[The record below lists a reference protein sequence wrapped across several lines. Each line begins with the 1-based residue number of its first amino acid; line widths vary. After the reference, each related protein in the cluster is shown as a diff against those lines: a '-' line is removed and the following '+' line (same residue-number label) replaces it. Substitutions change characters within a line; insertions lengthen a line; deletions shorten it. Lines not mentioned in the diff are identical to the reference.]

1 VHILWAGSTPAIY
14 ILHYEVNLKEEFLFV
29 EKYRPKTIEEC
40 VLPKSLKNTFQ
51 SIVDTGELPNMMFTG
66 SAGVGKTTVARAL
79 CNELGLDYIIVNG
92 SEDGNIDTL
101 RGRIKQFA
109 STISLQGGQKVV
121 ILDEADYLNPQSTQ
135 PALRGFIEEFSTNCR
150 FILTCNFKN
159 RIIDPL
165 HSRCSIYEFNYPI
178 ESESLAGDFM
188 KRLQFILDS
197 EHIIYDNQVIAELI
211 MKYMPDWRRVI
222 NECQRYGIS
231 GHIDTGILVTLSETS
246 INKLM
251 EDLKAKNFKKMRR
264 WVTDNIDVESSKL
277 FRVVYDNMIQYVQP
291 QSIPQLVL
299 ILADYSYKDSFVAD
313 HELNVVACMT
323 EIMSQIKFK

>member
-1 VHILWAGSTPAIY
+1 M
-14 ILHYEVNLKEEFLFV
+14 KEFLFV
-29 EKYRPKTIEEC
+29 EKYRPQIIEDC

-51 SIVDTGELPNMMFTG
+51 SIVDTGELVNMMFTG

-79 CNELGLDYIIVNG
+79 CNELGLDYMIING

-101 RGRIKQFA
+101 RGKIKQFA
-109 STISLQGGQKVV
+109 STVSLQGGQKVV

-135 PALRGFIEEFSTNCR
+135 PALRGFIEEFSSNCR

-165 HSRCSIYEFNYPI
+165 HSRCSIYEFNLGNK
-178 ESESLAGDFM
+178 EKMAMQFM
-188 KRLQFILDS
+188 QRLQFILDS
-197 EHIIYDNQVIAELI
+197 ENITYENQVLAELI
-211 MKYMPDWRRVI
+211 MKYIPDWRRVI
-222 NECQRYGIS
+222 NECQRYGMS
-231 GHIDTGILVTLSETS
+231 GTIDTGILVTLSESS
-246 INKLM
+246 IKELM
-251 EDLKAKNFKKMRR
+251 SNLKTKNFKSMRK

-277 FRVVYDNMIQYVQP
+277 FRMVYDNMVEYVMP
-291 QSIPQLVL
+291 SSIPQLVL

>member
-1 VHILWAGSTPAIY
+1 MQ
-14 ILHYEVNLKEEFLFV
+14 EFLFV
-29 EKYRPKTIEEC
+29 EKYRPQTIEEC
-40 VLPKSLKNTFQ
+40 VLPKSLKNTFL

-79 CNELGLDYIIVNG
+79 CNELGMDYMMING

-101 RGRIKQFA
+101 RGKIKQFA

-121 ILDEADYLNPQSTQ
+121 ILDEVDYLNPQSTQ
-135 PALRGFIEEFSTNCR
+135 PALRGFIEEFSKNCR

-165 HSRCSIYEFNYPI
+165 HSRCSIYEFNLGNK
-178 ESESLAGDFM
+178 EKMATQFM
-188 KRLQFILDS
+188 ARLQFILDS
-197 EHIIYDNQVIAELI
+197 ERIIYDNAVIAELI
-211 MKYMPDWRRVI
+211 MKYIPDWRRVI
-222 NECQRYGIS
+222 NECQRYGMS
-231 GHIDTGILVTLSETS
+231 GHIDTGILTTLSETS
-246 INKLM
+246 IKGLM
-251 EDLKAKNFKKMRR
+251 ADLKSKNFKKMRK
-264 WVTDNIDVESSKL
+264 WVSDNIDVESSKL
-277 FRVVYDNMIQYVQP
+277 FRMVYDNMVEYVSP
-291 QSIPQLVL
+291 SSIPQLVL

>member
-1 VHILWAGSTPAIY
+1 M
-14 ILHYEVNLKEEFLFV
+14 KEFLFV
-29 EKYRPKTIEEC
+29 EKYRPKTIEDC
-40 VLPKSLKNTFQ
+40 ILPSGLKETFQ
-51 SIVDTGELPNMMFTG
+51 KIVDKGEIPNMMFTG

-79 CNELGLDYIIVNG
+79 CNELDLDYMLING

-101 RGRIKQFA
+101 RGKIKQFA
-109 STISLQGGQKVV
+109 STISLHGGFKVV

-135 PALRGFIEEFSTNCR
+135 PALRGFIEEFSNNCR

-165 HSRCSIYEFNYPI
+165 HSRCSIYEFNYSA
-178 ESESLAGDFM
+178 ESEALAGAFM

-197 EHIIYDNQVIAELI
+197 ESIIYDNQVIAELI
-211 MKYMPDWRRVI
+211 MKYIPDWRRVI
-222 NECQRYGIS
+222 NECQRYGMS
-231 GHIDTGILVTLSETS
+231 GHIDTGILVTLSESS
-246 INKLM
+246 IAGLM
-251 EDLKAKNFKKMRR
+251 QDLKTKNFKKMRK
-264 WVTDNIDVESSKL
+264 WVTNNIDVESAKL
-277 FRVVYDNMIQYVQP
+277 FRMVYDNMSNYVEP
-291 QSIPQLVL
+291 SSIPQLVL

>member
-1 VHILWAGSTPAIY
+1 M
-14 ILHYEVNLKEEFLFV
+14 EEFLYV
-29 EKYRPKTIEEC
+29 EKYRPATIEEC
-40 VLPKSLKNTFQ
+40 ILPKGLKDTFQ
-51 SIVDTGELPNMMFTG
+51 EIVDKGTLPNMMFTG

-79 CNELGLDYIIVNG
+79 CNELNLDYMMING

-101 RGRIKQFA
+101 RGKIKQFA
-109 STISLQGGQKVV
+109 STISLHGGQKVV

-135 PALRGFIEEFSTNCR
+135 PALRGFIEEFSKNCR

-165 HSRCSIYEFNYPI
+165 HSRCSIYEFNLGNKAVMA
-178 ESESLAGDFM
+178 EQFM
-188 KRLQFILDS
+188 ARLQFILTS
-197 EHIIYDNQVIAELI
+197 EGIIFDNAVIAELI
-211 MKYMPDWRRVI
+211 MKYIPDWRRVI
-222 NECQRYGIS
+222 NECQRYGMS
-231 GHIDTGILVTLSETS
+231 GHIDTGILVTLSEAS
-246 INKLM
+246 INNLM
-251 EDLKAKNFKKMRR
+251 DDLKSKNFKKMRK
-264 WVTDNIDVESSKL
+264 WVTDNIDVESAKL
-277 FRVVYDNMIQYVQP
+277 FRMVYDNMASYVQP

>member
-1 VHILWAGSTPAIY
+1 MQ
-14 ILHYEVNLKEEFLFV
+14 EFLFV
-29 EKYRPKTIEEC
+29 EKYRPQTIEEC
-40 VLPKSLKNTFQ
+40 VLPKSLKNTFL

-79 CNELGLDYIIVNG
+79 CNELGMDYMMING

-101 RGRIKQFA
+101 RGKIKQFA

-135 PALRGFIEEFSTNCR
+135 PALRGFIEEFSKNCR

-165 HSRCSIYEFNYPI
+165 HSRCSIYEFNLGNK
-178 ESESLAGDFM
+178 EKMATQFM
-188 KRLQFILDS
+188 QRLQFILDS
-197 EHIIYDNQVIAELI
+197 ERIIYDNAVIAELI
-211 MKYMPDWRRVI
+211 MKYIPDWRRVI
-222 NECQRYGIS
+222 NECQRYGMS
-231 GHIDTGILVTLSETS
+231 GHIDTGILATLSETS
-246 INKLM
+246 IAGLM
-251 EDLKAKNFKKMRR
+251 EDLKAKNFKKMRK
-264 WVTDNIDVESSKL
+264 WVSDNIDVESSKL
-277 FRVVYDNMIQYVQP
+277 FRMVYDNMVEYVSP
-291 QSIPQLVL
+291 SSIPQLVL